1 MRSLSDVVGAS
12 GLSGYAIVALLLF
25 FVAFVLVCIQ
35 VLAPSRRAEY
45 AQASRMP
52 LDDPSPSVTTATNGK
67 LRLLP

>member
-1 MRSLSDVVGAS
+1 MRSLADVVGGS

-35 VLAPSRRAEY
+35 VLAPSRRQEY
-45 AQASRMP
+45 AQAGLMP
-52 LDDPSPSVTTATNGK
+52 LDDPSPTVATST